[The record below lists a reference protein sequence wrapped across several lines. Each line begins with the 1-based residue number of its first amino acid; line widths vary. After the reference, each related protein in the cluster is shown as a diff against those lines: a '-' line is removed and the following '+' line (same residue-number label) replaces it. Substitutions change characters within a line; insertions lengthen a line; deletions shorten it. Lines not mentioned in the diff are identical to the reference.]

1 MDSYLYKPV
10 TMVFIS
16 WILILQTADNV
27 LFQYVIAMTT
37 YVIDKIR
44 ILTSD
49 VKFKVCGHWYALVVV
64 YSLTT
69 EREVEF

>member
-1 MDSYLYKPV
+1 MWVPFFLKPNKRFKDDAIFEKHSVIVLYV
-10 TMVFIS
+10 V
-16 WILILQTADNV
+16 V
-27 LFQYVIAMTT
+27 
-37 YVIDKIR
+37 VIDKSR

-69 EREVEF
+69 EREIEF